1 MSTLIQIREK
11 VAELSGRYDLVTDYG
26 AGTFTDAGADFFI
39 KGAQDY
45 LDRITETSHDRGEV
59 TLALAQGAF
68 TVSLPNMRA
77 IERVRLVGSD
87 DTQVY
92 LTKVPIR
99 DLREEYG
106 SEAGFATLDQS
117 APAYYALFSLRTP
130 TPTATSETNKALLI
144 LPPPDADVDI
154 VVEGLFSSEP
164 LDADGDESF
173 WSLVHPDLLVLAT
186 LYKLEVFYR
195 NTTGANDYRVALHDH
210 VMSIGLDLTA
220 EQAAENRVMQN
231 SW

>member
-1 MSTLIQIREK
+1 M
-11 VAELSGRYDLVTDYG
+11 
-26 AGTFTDAGADFFI
+26 
-39 KGAQDY
+39 
-45 LDRITETSHDRGEV
+45 
-59 TLALAQGAF
+59 
-68 TVSLPNMRA
+68 
-77 IERVRLVGSD
+77 
-87 DTQVY
+87 
-92 LTKVPIR
+92 
-99 DLREEYG
+99 
-106 SEAGFATLDQS
+106 
-117 APAYYALFSLRTP
+117 FSLRTP
-130 TPTATSETNKALLI
+130 TPTATSEINKALLI